1 MPAPLVILSPSVMPA
16 PPRHPR
22 TPSVIP
28 AHPPSSPHSLRHPLR
43 HPCTPSVIPAP
54 LRHPRTLP
62 SSPHPSVMP
71 APPSSPPHSLRHPC
85 TPSVIPAPP
94 PSCLRP
100 LVTPALPPSS
110 LHPLRHPRTPPS
122 SLHSSVIPAPFRHPR
137 TPSVI
142 PAPPPSSPHPSV
154 IPAPPPSFLRR
165 QESMRPPH
173 ARSRPRSSTA
183 HRSTRRRG
191 HPIGV
196 SQRWSA
202 VERRS
207 PTRYPSERMDSCLA
221 VIPASRSCLPPR
233 HSCAGRNP
241 CDHRTPVHAPGP
253 RRPTEALGG
262 AATRSGFRSDG
273 APSNVA
279 VPLATPQSA
288 WIPACA
294 GIHAGG
300 AGVTQGVGIIE
311 GAREAA
317 GRRTQHS

>member
-1 MPAPLVILSPSVMPA
+1 MPAPPSSPPHSLRHPCTPFRHPRTPSVMPA

-28 AHPPSSPHSLRHPLR
+28 APPPSSPH
-43 HPCTPSVIPAP
+43 PSVIPTL

-62 SSPHPSVMP
+62 SS
-71 APPSSPPHSLRHPC
+71 
-85 TPSVIPAPP
+85 
-94 PSCLRP
+94 
-100 LVTPALPPSS
+100 
-110 LHPLRHPRTPPS
+110 
-122 SLHSSVIPAPFRHPR
+122 LHS
-137 TPSVI
+137 SVI

-165 QESMRPPH
+165 QESMRPPD
-173 ARSRPRSSTA
+173 ARSRPRPSTA

-221 VIPASRSCLPPR
+221 VMPASRSFLPPR

-253 RRPTEALGG
+253 RRPTEALEGP
-262 AATRSGFRSDG
+262 ATRSGFRSDG

-279 VPLATPQSA
+279 VPLATPQNA

-294 GIHAGG
+294 G
-300 AGVTQGVGIIE
+300 VTQGVRG
-311 GAREAA
+311 
-317 GRRTQHS
+317 

>member
-16 PPRHPR
+16 PL
-22 TPSVIP
+22 VIP
-28 AHPPSSPHSLRHPLR
+28 APSSPPHSPPSSPH
-43 HPCTPSVIPAP
+43 P

-62 SSPHPSVMP
+62 SF
-71 APPSSPPHSLRHPC
+71 
-85 TPSVIPAPP
+85 
-94 PSCLRP
+94 LRP
-100 LVTPALPPSS
+100 L
-110 LHPLRHPRTPPS
+110 RHSCVGRNPCDHRTPVHAPGPRRPTEALEGAATRSGFRSDGAPS
-122 SLHSSVIPAPFRHPR
+122 NVAVPLA
-137 TPSVI
+137 TPQN
-142 PAPPPSSPHPSV
+142 A
-154 IPAPPPSFLRR
+154 
-165 QESMRPPH
+165 
-173 ARSRPRSSTA
+173 
-183 HRSTRRRG
+183 
-191 HPIGV
+191 
-196 SQRWSA
+196 W
-202 VERRS
+202 
-207 PTRYPSERMDSCLA
+207 
-221 VIPASRSCLPPR
+221 IPASRSCLPPR

-294 GIHAGG
+294 RIHTGG

>member
-1 MPAPLVILSPSVMPA
+1 
-16 PPRHPR
+16 
-22 TPSVIP
+22 
-28 AHPPSSPHSLRHPLR
+28 
-43 HPCTPSVIPAP
+43 
-54 LRHPRTLP
+54 
-62 SSPHPSVMP
+62 MP
-71 APPSSPPHSLRHPC
+71 APPSFS
-85 TPSVIPAPP
+85 PP

-165 QESMRPPH
+165 QESMRPPD
-173 ARSRPRSSTA
+173 ARSRPRPSTAHRSTRRRGHPIGVSQRWSAFERRSPTRYPSERMDSCLAVMPASPSFLRRQESMRPPDARSRPRPSTA

-207 PTRYPSERMDSCLA
+207 PTRYPSERVDSCL
-221 VIPASRSCLPPR
+221 R
-233 HSCAGRNP
+233 
-241 CDHRTPVHAPGP
+241 
-253 RRPTEALGG
+253 GG
-262 AATRSGFRSDG
+262 D
-273 APSNVA
+273 
-279 VPLATPQSA
+279 
-288 WIPACA
+288 
-294 GIHAGG
+294 AGG
-300 AGVTQGVGIIE
+300 AGMTEGVGMMK
-311 GAREAA
+311 GASESA